1 MKKQIQLPLLIISI
15 VLFFVLVAELL
26 FLFVYKKNQ
35 QDSEKKINETSAAT
49 INGLAGL
56 YKPASDEDAK
66 VIFGSINVYMDTI
79 KPLYKTGVLKE
90 LLITETYKSVVTKI
104 GKIDVARKDSNGKMY
119 KFVYEIHISNL
130 ENKEMKERS
139 YLLGQEEIEKIE
151 VYQAMGNEEVE
162 IALADIKAGDFVS
175 ITSTIN
181 FFTNPENNLDAMK
194 IVKLL

>member
-15 VLFFVLVAELL
+15 VLFIVLVAELL

-35 QDSEKKINETSAAT
+35 QETEKKIAATSSET

-56 YKPASDEDAK
+56 YKPATDEDIK
-66 VIFGSINVYMDTI
+66 TIFGSIDIYLDTI

-104 GKIDVARKDSNGKMY
+104 GKVDVARKGSNGKTY
-119 KFVYEIHISNL
+119 KFVYEIHLSNL
-130 ENKEMKERS
+130 ENKEKKEHT
-139 YLLGQEEIEKIE
+139 YLLGQEEIDKIE

-162 IALADIKAGDFVS
+162 MELSDIKAGDFVS

-181 FFTNPENNLDAMK
+181 FFTNPENNLDSMK

>member
-1 MKKQIQLPLLIISI
+1 MPLLIISL
-15 VLFFVLVAELL
+15 VLFVVLVAELL

-35 QDSEKKINETSAAT
+35 QDTEKKKSAASTAT

-56 YKPASDEDAK
+56 YKPASDEDIK
-66 VIFGSINVYMDTI
+66 VIFGSIDVYMDTI

-104 GKIDVARKDSNGKMY
+104 GKVDVARKDSNGKLY

-130 ENKEMKERS
+130 ENKEMKERT

-162 IALADIKAGDFVS
+162 IELDDIKAGDFVS